1 MEIDTFLNIFSFTFD
16 VIIKSARFWL
26 PLALVFLGW
35 RMWVAY
41 VQEEWLGKVQW
52 VLLEIRVP
60 KEVFKSPAAME
71 LALSNALSQGGGVG
85 TNYAKY
91 WQGKVINWFSL
102 EIVSL
107 GGEIHFLVRTPIGF
121 RRIIESQIY
130 AQYPQAEIF
139 EISDYVEEAV
149 ADMHKREWS
158 LWGTEFKLTKE
169 DPYPIKTY
177 VDYGLDKAV
186 GSTEENER
194 IDPITPML
202 EWMGGIGPN
211 EQVWFQIVLRV
222 SKWTYK
228 KPGLA
233 GGYDDYR
240 SKTQKVLAEMRAKF
254 EPSENDQFKRL
265 AMTEDDKMA
274 MSAISRTLNKQGFD
288 CGIRAIYLAPKDN
301 FDAMNITGLTG
312 IMKQYNSFTLNGF
325 APTNVTGFDNPQW
338 EDRSGRRAI
347 QKKREMLDAY
357 AQRSWFYPPYTRPHF
372 VLTSEELATIFHFPG
387 RVSETPSLGRIES
400 NKSEPPSNLPI

>member
-1 MEIDTFLNIFSFTFD
+1 MDTQIFTSIFNNSFS
-16 VIIKSARFWL
+16 VIGKTAFIWIPIL
-26 PLALVFLGW
+26 LIFLGW
-35 RMWVAY
+35 RIWVDY
-41 VQEEWLGKVQW
+41 VRDVWMSQIKW

-85 TNYAKY
+85 TNYHKY

-107 GGEIHFLVRTPIGF
+107 GGEIHFLIRTPVGF
-121 RRIIESQIY
+121 RRIIETQIY

-139 EISDYVEEAV
+139 EVEDYVKEAID
-149 ADMHKREWS
+149 DMHKREWA

-169 DPYPIKTY
+169 DAYPIKTY

-194 IDPITPML
+194 IDPITPMI
-202 EWMGGIGPN
+202 EWMGAIGPN
-211 EQVWFQIVLRV
+211 EQVWFQIIVRV

-228 KPGLA
+228 KGGFT
-233 GGYDDYR
+233 GGYYDYR
-240 SKTQKVLAEMRAKF
+240 EKTKAFLDEMKKKF
-254 EPSENDQFKRL
+254 EPTGEDQFKRL
-265 AMTEDDKMA
+265 AMTEEDKMVMA
-274 MSAISRTLNKQGFD
+274 AISRSLSKQGFD

-312 IMKQYNSFTLNGF
+312 IMKQYNSFALNGF
-325 APTNVTGFDNPQW
+325 GVTNDTGFVYPWQDP
-338 EDRSGRRAI
+338 SGTKTVK
-347 QKKREMLDAY
+347 KKREMLDAY
-357 AQRSWFYPPYTRPHF
+357 SQRSWFYPPYVRPHF

-400 NKSEPPSNLPI
+400 NKAEPPTNLPI

>member
-1 MEIDTFLNIFSFTFD
+1 MEIEAFLTIFNSSFK
-16 VIIKSARFWL
+16 IIGKTAPFWI
-26 PLALVFLGW
+26 PLILMFLGW
-35 RMWVAY
+35 RVWVDY
-41 VQEEWLGKVQW
+41 VRDIWMSQIKW

-85 TNYAKY
+85 TNYHKY

-107 GGEIHFLVRTPIGF
+107 GGEIHFLIRTPVGF
-121 RRIIESQIY
+121 RRVIETQIY

-139 EISDYVEEAV
+139 EVQDYVKEAID
-149 ADMHKREWS
+149 DMHKREWA

-169 DPYPIKTY
+169 DAYPIKTY

-186 GSTEENER
+186 GSTDENQR

-202 EWMGGIGPN
+202 EWMGAIGPD
-211 EQVWFQIVLRV
+211 EQVWFQIIVRV

-228 KPGLA
+228 KSGIT
-233 GGYDDYR
+233 GGYYDYR
-240 SKTQKVLAEMRAKF
+240 EKTKAFLDDMKKKF
-254 EPSENDQFKRL
+254 EPSEDDQFKRL
-265 AMTEDDKMA
+265 AMSEEDKTVMA
-274 MSAISRTLNKQGFD
+274 AISRSLSKQGFD
-288 CGIRAIYLAPKDN
+288 CGIRAIYLSPKDS
-301 FDAMNITGLTG
+301 FDPMNITGLTG
-312 IMKQYNSFTLNGF
+312 IMKQYNSFALNGF
-325 APTNVTGFDNPQW
+325 SVTNDTGFVYPWQ
-338 EDRSGRRAI
+338 DRTGVKTI
-347 QKKREMLDAY
+347 KKKKEMLDAY
-357 AQRSWFYPPYTRPHF
+357 SQRSWFYPPYTRPHF

-400 NKSEPPSNLPI
+400 NKSEPPTNLPI